1 MIDRFVLKNHPILIT
16 YIINSFSV
24 QGYRQ
29 GYCMFEGNLMEH
41 LNKIKDERTCQ
52 LACQNVPGCKYY
64 IYDIDTKDC
73 QLLDSSSRNCDL
85 IKVVKRTDQTED
97 FDETC
102 VPT

>member
-1 MIDRFVLKNHPILIT
+1 MIYSFVLKNSNFNNHYDCI
-16 YIINSFSV
+16 FV

-41 LNKIKDERTCQ
+41 LNEIKDEQTCQ

-64 IYDIDTKDC
+64 IYDIDIKDC
-73 QLLDSSSRNCDL
+73 QLLNSSSRNCDL
-85 IKVVKRTDQTED
+85 IKVVKRTDQSED